1 METLT
6 PDNIYKFTRFGLIAI
21 CSMNRDICQGYNKL
35 YINDLRNYLLKEITN
50 NNIYINPSVYNN
62 NINLYQRKYYKVI

>member
-21 CSMNRDICQGYNKL
+21 CSMNRDACQGYNKL

-50 NNIYINPSVYNN
+50 NNIYINPSVYNDKN
-62 NINLYQRKYYKVI
+62 NLYQRKSYKK